1 MYQIKR
7 IAFQSF
13 DDNGDGWIDNDELRR
28 GFVSFGLGDLDDPD
42 SPMAPFKRL
51 VESCDDNGDGKI
63 NYKEF
68 LELAGFKRGRGDLD
82 HRDVKGGGA
91 LQGFREINKF
101 DAKILERE
109 RR

>member
-1 MYQIKR
+1 MSGTRSFTDLCQIKR

-82 HRDVKGGGA
+82 RGKCQQATTSRLRDI
-91 LQGFREINKF
+91 EI
-101 DAKILERE
+101 
-109 RR
+109 